1 MSDRQSEALAATP
14 GMSARKNLVLLVLC
28 AQLFLDSMDV
38 SLMGVALPEMQDDM
52 GLSAEQ
58 LQWVISGYAVAY
70 GGFLLLGGRAAD
82 LFGRRRIFFWA
93 TALFAVVSL
102 AGGLVTDGAC

>member
-1 MSDRQSEALAATP
+1 MSDRQSEALAASP

-70 GGFLLLGGRAAD
+70 GGSCSWAAGRP
-82 LFGRRRIFFWA
+82 
-93 TALFAVVSL
+93 TCS
-102 AGGLVTDGAC
+102 DGAGSSSGPRRCSPS